1 MSAPKVNLERFPQI
15 SDKGWHHAFDDA
27 IPLPG
32 GGELHTL
39 RDAGDF
45 IAKLPKREHDAPA
58 WLAAIPAL
66 MLGQCKPV
74 WSRMA
79 RAGKRG
85 ILRCVPPSSDEQ
97 PNA

>member
-66 MLGQCKPV
+66 MLFVDHGGDTMLLRIGSCVRCIP
-74 WSRMA
+74 A
-79 RAGKRG
+79 R
-85 ILRCVPPSSDEQ
+85 RCWRRASGW
-97 PNA
+97 